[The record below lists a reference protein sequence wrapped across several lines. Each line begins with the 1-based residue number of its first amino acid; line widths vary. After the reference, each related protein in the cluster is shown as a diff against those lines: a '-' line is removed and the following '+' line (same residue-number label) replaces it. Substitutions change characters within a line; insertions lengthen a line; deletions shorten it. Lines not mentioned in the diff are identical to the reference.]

1 MATNDRLEQLYVHA
15 DEAEALEHLAAESA
29 VSGLREQ
36 LQAISQWLAQ
46 QWVAQF
52 GALDT
57 EADPVGLREILAEL
71 RSRLAAVQFSG
82 GNLDYWAQ
90 RARILGIT
98 QAVAELKLPLPPA
111 LQRDAVG
118 RDTMQ
123 AIDNLSATVA
133 DRLARA
139 QRVTEAIRSGTHAD
153 VMPAVAVANAA
164 TFDVERASRW
174 VTNREINHGSA
185 QVADALDAGK
195 MWVAERDACLHCI
208 AYSGV
213 IAEHGQHFPP
223 DLTFAARPLK
233 PWHGVLD
240 RPPLHPHCRCR
251 ITPWLGSDTDYSL
264 SDALKREAKRSVLK
278 GWSLPSESENARIQA
293 ADRLLQRG
301 VSLPKSVQQQARRA
315 VRRGQFSSRT
325 VPKP

>member
-1 MATNDRLEQLYVHA
+1 MATNERLEQLYAHA

-29 VSGLREQ
+29 SSGLREQ
-36 LQAISQWLAQ
+36 IQAISQWLAQ

-52 GALDT
+52 GALDAQ
-57 EADPVGLREILAEL
+57 ADPARLPGLLVEL
-71 RSRLAAVQFSG
+71 RGRLAAVQFSG
-82 GNLDYWAQ
+82 GNLGYWAE
-90 RARILGIT
+90 RARILGIS

-111 LQRDAVG
+111 MSGSVGHDTAQAVEKV
-118 RDTMQ
+118 
-123 AIDNLSATVA
+123 AATVA

-139 QRVTEAIRSGTHAD
+139 QRVTQAIRSGTHVD
-153 VMPAVAVANAA
+153 VMSAVAAA
-164 TFDVERASRW
+164 HAAVSDVERASRW
-174 VTNREINHGSA
+174 VTNREVNHGSA
-185 QVADALDAGK
+185 QVADVLNAGK

-223 DLTFAARPLK
+223 DLTFAAKPLK
-233 PWHGVLD
+233 LMSPILD

-264 SDALKREAKRSVLK
+264 SDALKREARRSVLK
-278 GWSLPSESENARIQA
+278 GWSLPSESENARLQA

-301 VSLPKSVQQQARRA
+301 AGLPKSVVQTARRA
-315 VRRGQFSSRT
+315 VRLGHFSSRT